1 MPERMETLRQ
11 FDIVMTAL
19 PDRDPKS
26 PILPSIPIDG
36 GGDATIPVLLGVSL
50 AMELAMIVF
59 MTMIRYRSQNLEPVF
74 LDLTRTGNVVSLL
87 VALPLPVLMVVNALR
102 RKNWTRG
109 RGVAAAALSGT
120 SLALLT
126 ASPLLTTLVPS
137 IPQFGY
143 LLFIASR
150 VGELSVLVEWLSRR
164 QGRSWRRRG
173 IDVFGRAVAIA
184 VFSFLM
190 VIASVL
196 ISPFGGS
203 IVQEPRGSYDAG
215 VILGAA
221 VWSGDRPSPVLRER
235 INAGY
240 DLYRNGTVQFLVLTG
255 GHAPNEMAEADV
267 ARRELVKRGV
277 DPTRIVVETNTSSTL
292 EQVLYLRDQINK
304 RQGWDS
310 FIIISDRFHL
320 KRALEICQFNDLN
333 AVGFSSESPLGAQNL
348 AFYHIRESAALA
360 LYWLFGV

>member
-1 MPERMETLRQ
+1 
-11 FDIVMTAL
+11 MTEL
-19 PDRDPKS
+19 PDRSSRPG
-26 PILPSIPIDG
+26 PLTPIDG
-36 GGDATIPVLLGVSL
+36 GGEDPALPILLGVAL
-50 AMELAMIVF
+50 AMEAAMIVF
-59 MTMIRYRSQNLEPVF
+59 MTIIRYRSQNLEPVF
-74 LDLTRTGNVVSLL
+74 LDLTRTGNVISLL
-87 VALPLPVLMVVNALR
+87 IALPLPILMVVNALR
-102 RKNWTRG
+102 KRSWTRG
-109 RGVAAAALSGT
+109 RAIAAPVMSGI

-126 ASPLLTTLVPS
+126 AAPLLTALLPS

-143 LLFIASR
+143 LLFITSR
-150 VGELSVLVEWLSRR
+150 VAELSVLVEWLSRH
-164 QGRSWRRRG
+164 QGRSWGRRSV
-173 IDVFGRAVAIA
+173 DVFGRALAIA
-184 VFSFLM
+184 VFSFLA

-196 ISPFGGS
+196 VSPFGGS

-235 INAGY
+235 INTGY

-277 DPTRIVVETNTSSTL
+277 DPTRIVVETRTGSTL
-292 EQVLYLRDQINK
+292 EQILYLRDQINK

-310 FIIISDRFHL
+310 FVIISDRFHL
-320 KRALEICQFNDLN
+320 KRALEICQFNGLN
-333 AVGFSSESPLGAQNL
+333 AVGVSSESPLGAQNL

-360 LYWLFGV
+360 LYWLFGL